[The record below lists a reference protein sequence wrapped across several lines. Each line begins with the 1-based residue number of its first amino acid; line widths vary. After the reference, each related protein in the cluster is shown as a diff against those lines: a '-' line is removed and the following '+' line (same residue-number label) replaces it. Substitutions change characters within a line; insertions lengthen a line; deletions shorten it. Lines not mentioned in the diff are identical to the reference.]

1 MRAFVIG
8 SVNVPELSP
17 KSACQR
23 PCVLYTSIQRIS
35 TSNGEYIAYSV
46 SLKTAKPTRTG
57 WAGEKEPLGP
67 SSADLHLKIEIK
79 GLRLESKA

>member
-1 MRAFVIG
+1 VCLVHIH
-8 SVNVPELSP
+8 
-17 KSACQR
+17 SADL
-23 PCVLYTSIQRIS
+23 P

-79 GLRLESKA
+79 GLRLESQA